1 MPEDQEKGGEWLFRL
16 KGNQPELHAGVAL
29 LFERPVSAPVTVRQQ
44 NRHGD
49 RLEVR
54 ELALSSDLN
63 EWAQW
68 PGLAQVGRLTCLR
81 RRKGQTTTETSYII
95 TSLSPKQV
103 TPAQLLHLVRGHW
116 GIENRLHWV
125 RDVTFD
131 EDRSQVRTRSAPQVM
146 AALRNLVIGLL
157 RLCQTRNIAAALRA
171 LAGSPTRALTLV
183 TSHTATFRRIMK

>member
-1 MPEDQEKGGEWLFRL
+1 MSEDQEKGGHWLFRL
-16 KGNQPELHAGVAL
+16 KGNQPELHAAVAL
-29 LFERPVSAPVTVRQQ
+29 LFEHPVSPPTIVRQR

-54 ELALSSDLN
+54 QLEVSSDLS

-81 RRKGQTTTETSYII
+81 WRKGESKVEASYII
-95 TSLSPKQV
+95 TSLSPEQA

-131 EDRSQVRTRSAPQVM
+131 EDRCQIRTGAAPQVM
-146 AALRNLVIGLL
+146 AALRNLVIGLF
-157 RLCQTRNIAAALRA
+157 RLSGARNIAAALRTHA
-171 LAGSPTRALTLV
+171 WYAPRAIALV
-183 TSHTATFRRIMK
+183 TSQTEIMK

>member
-29 LFERPVSAPVTVRQQ
+29 LFEDPVSPPTVVRQR

-54 ELALSSDLN
+54 ELAVSCDLN

-68 PGLAQVGRLTCLR
+68 PGLAQVGRLRCLR
-81 RRKGQTTTETSYII
+81 RRKGRTTMETSYII
-95 TSLSPKQV
+95 TSLSPQQA
-103 TPAQLLHLVRGHW
+103 TPTQLLHLVRGHW

-131 EDRSQVRTRSAPQVM
+131 EDRCQIRTGAAPQVM

-157 RLCQTRNIAAALRA
+157 RLCQTRNIAAVLRA
-171 LAGSPTRALTLV
+171 LAGSPRRALTLV
-183 TSHTATFRRIMK
+183 TSHSPTFRRIMK

>member
-1 MPEDQEKGGEWLFRL
+1 MPADQEKGGQWLFRL
-16 KGNQPELHAGVAL
+16 KGNQPELQAGVVL
-29 LFERPVSAPVTVRQQ
+29 LFAHPVSAPVTVRQK

-54 ELALSSDLN
+54 ELALSAELN
-63 EWAQW
+63 EWADW

-95 TSLSPKQV
+95 TSLSPQQA
-103 TPAQLLHLVRGHW
+103 TPAQLLHLMRGHW

-131 EDRSQVRTRSAPQVM
+131 EDRCQIRSGAAPQVM
-146 AALRNLVIGLL
+146 AAFRNLVIGLL
-157 RLCQTRNIAAALRA
+157 RLAGARNIAAALRTHA
-171 LAGSPTRALTLV
+171 WHAQRAIALV
-183 TSHTATFRRIMK
+183 TTPQGITQ